1 LLRKGLESEAPQVAS
16 TTAYLLA
23 LHGPESD
30 QKVLEARLERW
41 RKEWANHSVEAE
53 TDLLGTVEREL
64 VYGLIHAKSWK
75 LSSER
80 VKEFQQGCI
89 TKYCRQNFPAR

>member
-1 LLRKGLESEAPQVAS
+1 MAPFTS
-16 TTAYLLA
+16 NRNRRS
-23 LHGPESD
+23 ESD

-41 RKEWANHSVEAE
+41 RKEWANRSVEAE
-53 TDLLGTVEREL
+53 TNLQGTVEREL

-75 LSSER
+75 LSPER
-80 VKEFQQGCI
+80 VKEFQQSCI